1 MTINK
6 KIQNFVISQIVSKN
20 TTINVKYSVSLINSK
35 TDLFVLHIFNP
46 NSEYIT
52 FNKNNNTF
60 FDSMSKLL
68 ITKDSNIGCFN
79 HQNES
84 SNDLYNKTSEEILNN
99 YLNIQYTF
107 VLVKINNNKLI
118 PTSLFCFDT
127 NYIYNVCTGYY
138 YRKKGYMTILL
149 THFLKLVKQN
159 KLKIDSPES
168 IKLDVVKINPQY
180 KDVVNYYKK
189 LKFKEVTLQ
198 FNLDRIVLERKIK

>member
-1 MTINK
+1 MSFNK
-6 KIQNFVISQIVSKN
+6 KIQNFIISQIIGNKN
-20 TTINVKYSVSLINSK
+20 TTINVKYSFSLINNR

-52 FNKNNNTF
+52 FNKSNTF

-68 ITKDSNIGCFN
+68 ITKDNNNGCFN

-84 SNDLYNKTSEEILNN
+84 SDELYSKTSEQILNN

-107 VLVKINNNKLI
+107 VLVKIDNNKLI

-149 THFLKLVKQN
+149 THFFKLVKQN
-159 KLKIDSPES
+159 KLKINSPES

-180 KDVVNYYKK
+180 EDVVNYYKK

-198 FNLDRIVLERKIK
+198 FNLDRTVLERTID